1 MSSFGRSNNVD
12 FRQQQQGPR
21 HEIRY
26 KTSNPMLSERRFA
39 EATWTDTSERMT
51 INGTANKVGFLL
63 LCCLTSALF
72 VWTRVG
78 DGGGMGLAIGGAIGG
93 FIVALVTTFKPEWSA
108 VTAPIYAVLEGLFI
122 GGVSAMMESRY
133 PGIALQAAGLTF
145 GVFFSL
151 LFAYK
156 TRLIRVTET
165 FRSGVI
171 VAMMGLMLVYL
182 VSFFVRMFTGFPLAF
197 IHEGGMFG
205 IIFSLVVVAIASAN
219 LLLDFDFIEVTAE
232 EGAPK
237 YMEWFGAFGLMVTLV
252 WLYIEILR
260 LLAKLRDND

>member
-1 MSSFGRSNNVD
+1 MSSFGRSSNTNY
-12 FRQQQQGPR
+12 RQEGPR
-21 HEIRY
+21 YNVRR
-26 KTSNPMLSERRFA
+26 KSGNPILSERRFA
-39 EATWTDTSERMT
+39 SVPLADSERMT
-51 INGTANKVGFLL
+51 IDGTANKVGFLL
-63 LCCLTSALF
+63 LCCLVGALF
-72 VWTRVG
+72 TWSRALEG
-78 DGGGMGLAIGGAIGG
+78 SGMGFAIGGAIGG
-93 FIVALVTTFKPEWSA
+93 FIVAIITTFKPEWSP

-133 PGIALQAAGLTF
+133 PGIALQAVGLTF

-151 LFAYK
+151 LVAYK

-182 VSFFVRMFTGFPLAF
+182 VSFLVRIFTGYPLAF
-197 IHEGGMFG
+197 IHEGGIFG
-205 IIFSLVVVAIASAN
+205 IVFSLVVVAIASAN
-219 LLLDFDFIEVTAE
+219 LLMDFDFIEAAAE
-232 EGAPK
+232 EGSPK

-260 LLAKLRDND
+260 LLAKLRDDD

>member
-1 MSSFGRSNNVD
+1 MSSFGRSGNTDV
-12 FRQQQQGPR
+12 RQQQRGPR
-21 HEIRY
+21 HNIRY

-39 EATWTDTSERMT
+39 EIAWDGTSERMT

-63 LCCLTSALF
+63 VCCLTAALF
-72 VWTRVG
+72 TWTRAE
-78 DGGGMGLAIGGAIGG
+78 GGSMGFAIGGAIGG
-93 FIVALVTTFKPEWSA
+93 FIVALITTFKPDWSP
-108 VTAPIYAVLEGLFI
+108 VTAPIYAVLQGLFI
-122 GGVSAMMESRY
+122 GGVSAMMEMRF

-165 FRSGVI
+165 FRSGII
-171 VAMMGLMLVYL
+171 VAMMGLMLVYV

-197 IHEGGMFG
+197 IHEGGIFG

-219 LLLDFDFIEVTAE
+219 LLLDFDFIEATAE

>member
-1 MSSFGRSNNVD
+1 MSSFGRSQNTN

-21 HEIRY
+21 YNIRY
-26 KTSNPMLSERRFA
+26 KTSNPILSERRFA
-39 EATWTDTSERMT
+39 SVPLADGERMT
-51 INGTANKVGFLL
+51 IDGTANKVGFLL
-63 LCCLTSALF
+63 LCCLTGALF
-72 VWTRVG
+72 TWSRAM
-78 DGGGMGLAIGGAIGG
+78 DGAGMGFALGGAIVG
-93 FIVALVTTFKPEWSA
+93 FIFAIVTSFKPEWSA
-108 VTAPIYAVLEGLFI
+108 VTAPIYSVAQGLFI
-122 GGVSAMMESRY
+122 GGVSAMMEMRY

-165 FRSGVI
+165 FRSAVMIG
-171 VAMMGLMLVYL
+171 MMGLMIVYL
-182 VSFFVRMFTGFPLAF
+182 VSFFVRMFTGYPLAF
-197 IHEGGMFG
+197 IHQGGVFG
-205 IIFSLVVVAIASAN
+205 IIFSLVVIAIAAAN
-219 LLLDFDFIEVTAE
+219 LLMDFDFIESVAE

-260 LLAKLRDND
+260 LLAKLRDDD

>member
-1 MSSFGRSNNVD
+1 MSSFGRSNNTNY
-12 FRQQQQGPR
+12 RQQEGPR
-21 HEIRY
+21 YNIRY
-26 KTSNPMLSERRFA
+26 KTSNPILSERRFA
-39 EATWTDTSERMT
+39 SVPLADGERMT

-63 LCCLTSALF
+63 LCCLTGALF
-72 VWTRVG
+72 TWSRAI
-78 DGGGMGLAIGGAIGG
+78 DGGGLGFAIGGAIGG
-93 FIVALVTTFKPEWSA
+93 FIVAIITSFKPEWSGI
-108 VTAPIYAVLEGLFI
+108 TAPIYAVLEGLFI
-122 GGVSAMMESRY
+122 GGVSALMESRY

-165 FRSGVI
+165 LRSGI
-171 VAMMGLMLVYL
+171 IIAMMGLMLVYL
-182 VSFFVRMFTGFPLAF
+182 VSFFVRIFTGYPLAF

-219 LLLDFDFIEVTAE
+219 LLLDFDFIEAAAE
-232 EGAPK
+232 EGSPK

-260 LLAKLRDND
+260 LLAKLRDDD